1 GIVENYL
8 ALKQELAAQG
18 HKVVTETDTEV
29 IAHLVEQELHS
40 TAASLEQA
48 VRGAAR
54 RLNGAYAISVL
65 SADEPDKIVV
75 ARNGPPAVVG
85 LGEGE
90 YFVASDVPG
99 ILHHTRNLYFLA
111 DGDVAVL
118 TRKGVALTDLDGN
131 PIERPIQR
139 ITWDPIQ
146 AEKGGYKHFML
157 KEIFEQPR
165 AIRDTTLGR
174 ISLDTGKVFLAEM
187 KISDEEFRRA
197 PKINIA
203 ACGTSWHAAT
213 AGKFM
218 IERLARVP
226 VEVDYA
232 SEYRYRDPI
241 ADPSAIG
248 LLITQSG
255 ETADTIAAQREM

>member
-18 HKVVTETDTEV
+18 NKFVPETDTEV

-85 LGEGE
+85 LGEDE

-99 ILHHTRNLYFLA
+99 ILHHTRDIYFLR
-111 DGDVAVL
+111 DGDMAVL
-118 TRKGVALTDLDGN
+118 EPSGVTLTDFHG
-131 PIERPIQR
+131 EHIQR
-139 ITWDPIQ
+139 EVTRVLWDPVQ
-146 AEKGGYKHFML
+146 AEKAGYKHFML

-165 AIRDTTLGR
+165 AIRETTLGR
-174 ISLDTGKVFLAEM
+174 ISLDTGAVYLSEM
-187 KISDEEFRRA
+187 K
-197 PKINIA
+197 
-203 ACGTSWHAAT
+203 
-213 AGKFM
+213 
-218 IERLARVP
+218 
-226 VEVDYA
+226 
-232 SEYRYRDPI
+232 
-241 ADPSAIG
+241 
-248 LLITQSG
+248 
-255 ETADTIAAQREM
+255 